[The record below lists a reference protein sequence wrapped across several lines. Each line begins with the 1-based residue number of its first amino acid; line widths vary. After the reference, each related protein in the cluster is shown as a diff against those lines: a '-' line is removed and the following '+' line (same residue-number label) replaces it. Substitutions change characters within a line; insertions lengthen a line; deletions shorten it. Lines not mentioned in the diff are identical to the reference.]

1 MVDFRLILHI
11 YPFGNLVI
19 IRPDESIISSL
30 LGRLETHSTISHF
43 SELLNSYRTMLNIRL
58 RRLLNMADVMA
69 MLSQMRS
76 ASGDMDTIGLPDHV
90 ILEFASLDDKLV
102 QAVQEAAEKQSQYSS
117 EHLMMSEEELVT
129 ILQDDYVNFYAPA
142 TVNPYVAIAGRGP
155 WIVTSH
161 GAVLH
166 DNGGYGMLGGGHGP
180 SEIISAMSEN
190 HVMANVMTPSFSQAR
205 MAAALKKELG
215 HTRGSCPFSKFICM
229 NSGSESMTVAMRIC
243 DINTKKMT
251 DQGGRHEGKP
261 VMLMAIERAFHG
273 RTDRPAQISHSCKAS
288 YDKNLKTFAERDNL
302 ILVPSNNVEALQA
315 AFAHADE
322 NGYFIESMSIEPV
335 QGEGNPGQC
344 IERDFYDEARRL
356 TNEHGSMLIV
366 DSIQAGIRG
375 QGTLSVVDYEGF
387 QDAEAPDLETWS
399 KALNA
404 GQYPLS
410 VLGLNERAAELYV
423 VGIYGNTM
431 TTNPRALE
439 TAVAVLET
447 ITPELRKNIRDRG
460 DEFVDKLNA
469 LAEELPGT
477 IIKVQ
482 GTGLLISA
490 ELEPSILTVVGF
502 DEVEVWCRKHGL
514 GVIHGG
520 VNALRYTPHFNITSE
535 EVDLVIDI
543 TRQSIKHFTQ

>member
-1 MVDFRLILHI
+1 MA
-11 YPFGNLVI
+11 
-19 IRPDESIISSL
+19 SAMAL
-30 LGRLETHSTISHF
+30 LE
-43 SELLNSYRTMLNIRL
+43 
-58 RRLLNMADVMA
+58 
-69 MLSQMRS
+69 QMRN
-76 ASGDMDTIGLPDHV
+76 ASGTPETIGLPDNV
-90 ILEFASLDDKLV
+90 ILDFASRDETLV
-102 QAVQEAAEKQSQYSS
+102 QAIKEASVKQKQLPSKD
-117 EHLMMSEEELVT
+117 LMMNESELVKY
-129 ILQDDYVNFYAPA
+129 LQADYVNFYASE
-142 TVNPYVAIAGRGP
+142 TINPYVAIAGCGP

-180 SEIISAMSEN
+180 TEIISAMSEN

-205 MAAALKKELG
+205 MAAALRRELG

-229 NSGSESMTVAMRIC
+229 NSGSESMTVAMRIS
-243 DINTKKMT
+243 DVNSKIMT
-251 DQGGRHEGKP
+251 GPGGRHEGKP
-261 VMLMAIERAFHG
+261 VKLLAIERAFHG
-273 RTDRPAQISHSCKAS
+273 RTDRPAQISHSCKKS
-288 YDKNLKTFAERDNL
+288 YDKSLKTFSERNNL
-302 ILVPSNNVEALQA
+302 VLVPSNNIAALKA
-315 AFAHADE
+315 VFAEADE
-322 NGYFIESMSIEPV
+322 KGYFIESMSIEPV

-356 TNEHGSMLIV
+356 TNEHGSMLII

-410 VLGLNERAAELYV
+410 VLGLNKRAADLYV

-447 ITPELRKNIRDRG
+447 ITPELRQNIRSKG
-460 DEFVDKLNA
+460 AEFVMKLNA
-469 LAEELPGT
+469 LSDELPGT
-477 IIKVQ
+477 ITKVQ

-543 TRQSIKHFTQ
+543 TRQAILHFTQ